1 MKRNYKY
8 NIGDKIQCKDG
19 SYSTILEQTVGSA
32 GKVTG
37 NLRNSGFAVEKGNKV
52 YVSSTIVT
60 DPASGKKGIYEI
72 NSKGK
77 ATLIDENE
85 YIKSINM
92 YKGNLYYLAINPSKT
107 GNYIRQVDKIKPNGE
122 KIPLTAEEIQTL
134 KINYPDISKLL
145 DDKNALYSQVSEL
158 STE

>member
-1 MKRNYKY
+1 MDEKKE
-8 NIGDKIQCKDG
+8 KFKFLKKVTEKF
-19 SYSTILEQTVGSA
+19 STLDEQKKKVLIISSIVIIALIIITIISSIILEQTVGSA

-52 YVSSTIVT
+52 YISSTIVT

-107 GNYIRQVDKIKPNGE
+107 GNYIRQVVKIKPNGE
-122 KIPLTAEEIQTL
+122 KKEIL
-134 KINYPDISKLL
+134 VDNI
-145 DDKNALYSQVSEL
+145 
-158 STE
+158 